1 MSNNHYNKAHSFSG
15 ISEVT
20 VREANGADTR
30 ALERL
35 AQLDSSTVP
44 AAPVIVAVLGGEIRA
59 AASMRD
65 GTAIADPFRPTAGLV
80 AMLRMRAGYPVEV
93 AGSPI
98 KAIGRSFGGRSSRD
112 PRVPAPSAP
121 AVPGIPTAPGH
132 AA

>member
-1 MSNNHYNKAHSFSG
+1 MSNNHYNNVHSASG

-20 VREANGADTR
+20 VREANGADAR

-44 AAPVIVAVLGGEIRA
+44 AAPVIVAVLGDEIRA

-65 GTAIADPFRPTAGLV
+65 GAAIADPFRPTAGLV

-98 KAIGRSFGGRSSRD
+98 KAVGRSLAGRSRRD

-121 AVPGIPTAPGH
+121 SVPGMPTAPRQ